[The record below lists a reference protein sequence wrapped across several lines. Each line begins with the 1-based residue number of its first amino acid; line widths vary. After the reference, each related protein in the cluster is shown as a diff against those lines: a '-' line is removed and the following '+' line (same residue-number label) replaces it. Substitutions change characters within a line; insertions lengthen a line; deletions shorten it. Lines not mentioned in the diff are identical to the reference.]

1 MTVPE
6 QLQVLKALQALDCER
21 RELLLQRQQLAEE
34 QAGLQ
39 VEVDRVQAMADSL
52 AGTIAAR
59 QEERRELLG
68 KLEHERGLAARSE
81 SRLPQIKTQREYL
94 AVLKEVDT
102 AKKQIKE
109 LGDQVAAKDRDL
121 EALNAD
127 KGEKDGELAA
137 LSEQTAARQA
147 EIDAAAAK
155 LEAGLADHGRQ
166 RDELTGKLPV
176 ALRKRYD
183 MLLERRNGQAVVE
196 ARNGACLGCHMHLPP
211 QLFNRLFVAKEVQNC
226 PHCNRLLYLGEPE

>member
-1 MTVPE
+1 MIVPE

-21 RELLLQRQQLAEE
+21 RELIQQRQQLAEE

-39 VEVDRVQAMADSL
+39 GELDRVKAMADSL

-68 KLEHERGLAARSE
+68 KLEHERGLAVRAE

-94 AVLKEVDT
+94 AVLKEVDA

-109 LGDQVAAKDRDL
+109 IGDQVAAKDREL

-127 KGEKDGELAA
+127 KAEKDDEVAA
-137 LSEQTAARQA
+137 LSEQTTIRQA
-147 EIDAAAAK
+147 EIDSTVAS
-155 LEAGLADHGRQ
+155 LDVGLADHGRQ

-196 ARNGACLGCHMHLPP
+196 ARNGACLGCHMQLPP
-211 QLFNRLFVAKEVQNC
+211 QLFNRLYVAKEVQNC
-226 PHCNRLLYLGEPE
+226 PHCNRLLYLAEA

>member
-21 RELLLQRQQLAEE
+21 RELIQQRQQLADE

-39 VEVDRVQAMADSL
+39 GELDRVQAMADSL

-59 QEERRELLG
+59 REERQELLG
-68 KLEHERGLAARSE
+68 KLEHERGLAARAE

-102 AKKQIKE
+102 AKKQIKD

-127 KGEKDGELAA
+127 KGEKDGELAE
-137 LSEQTAARQA
+137 LGEQTAARQA
-147 EIDAAAAK
+147 EIDAVVAT

-166 RDELTGKLPV
+166 RDGLTAQLPV

-211 QLFNRLFVAKEVQNC
+211 QLFNRLYVAKEVQNC
-226 PHCNRLLYLGEPE
+226 PHCNRLLYLGEA